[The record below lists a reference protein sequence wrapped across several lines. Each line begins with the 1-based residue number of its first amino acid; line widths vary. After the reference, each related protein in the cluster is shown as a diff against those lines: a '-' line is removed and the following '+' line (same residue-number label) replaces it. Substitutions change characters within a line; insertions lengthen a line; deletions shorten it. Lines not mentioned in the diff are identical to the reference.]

1 MGDVDVYFL
10 RDSFALKMKIKLVCH
25 GFANV
30 KISGMFAVLALITSL
45 MVTISIPASA
55 TEKKTSIE
63 IGAATSVFPEYSISE
78 DGLVIAILYLR
89 EQRTGKTL
97 DLHTSFDG
105 GQSWN
110 SQLSIAKRVSPWN
123 FKVEVSKNGK
133 DITVIWIEDGLDSG
147 LWFKNSKDS
156 GKNWNKDQFIET
168 LNARNK
174 NRLKLSQSRDGSTK
188 LITYFA
194 DAQSNSL
201 LQTFFQNTSMNAGQ
215 TWLFTNNSKDDIQQP
230 YGDSK
235 VSDDGQL
242 LAYTYESYGNKAT
255 QGQLRFST
263 SKDGLNWL
271 PESTIDTGNAFS
283 PDSKI
288 VVLKEGQMV
297 INYDNTNSLLI
308 SSDNGRNFNK
318 LKLPV
323 LGFLKNF
330 WINESLSQ
338 IYVSSV
344 DSASNGRIVSFSAS
358 SDSGIT
364 WLKPVKVIDG
374 VGNESD
380 LIVSPNGMTMAMLT
394 VSWDSS
400 SLFLQMSENFGKT
413 WSLPQKVSSVDE
425 RIRTAFDGYRFGI
438 HLDEVGSK
446 VLIVYNAFNLSN
458 DSYSQS
464 LARIPY
470 YRIKFEGTEKALGT
484 VPETLISIDGSPITI
499 PAKANDFFKPNF
511 SFVGWS
517 RDRNAQG
524 DLLLPGQLLNDI
536 GSNISLYAIWKELPS
551 FDLVFHSNQVLT
563 KTPNQLK
570 IWEDSTETAP
580 KVDQKAVMSGISFL
594 NWNTSPNGKGLTLKP
609 GQNIASFYF
618 SNKISGTLNLYA
630 LGEKL
635 PVKGNTPVKMNETI
649 ICVKGKLS
657 KKVTAVKP
665 KCPSGYKLKK

>member
-1 MGDVDVYFL
+1 
-10 RDSFALKMKIKLVCH
+10 MKIRLICH
-25 GFANV
+25 GFANI
-30 KISGMFAVLALITSL
+30 KISGIFAVLALITSL
-45 MVTISIPASA
+45 MVNIPIPASA
-55 TEKKTSIE
+55 TETKTSIG

-89 EQRTGKTL
+89 EQRTGKSL
-97 DLHTSFDG
+97 DLNTSFDG

-133 DITVIWIEDGLDSG
+133 DISVIWIEDGLDNG

-174 NRLKLSQSRDGSTK
+174 NRLQLSQSRDGSTK

-201 LQTFFQNTSMNAGQ
+201 LQTFFQNTSLNAGQ

-263 SKDGLNWL
+263 SKDGLNWS

-288 VVLKEGQMV
+288 VLLKEGQLV

-323 LGFLKNF
+323 SGFLKNF

-344 DSASNGRIVSFSAS
+344 DSASNGRIVSFSGS

-374 VGNESD
+374 VGNESN
-380 LIVSPNGMTMAMLT
+380 LVVSRNGKTMAMLT

-400 SLFLQMSENFGKT
+400 SLFVQMSENFGKT
-413 WSLPQKVSSVDE
+413 WNLPQKISSVDE
-425 RIRTAFDGYRFGI
+425 KIRIAFDGYSFGM
-438 HLDEVGSK
+438 HLDEAESK
-446 VLIVYNAFNLSN
+446 VLILYNAFNLSS
-458 DSYSQS
+458 DSYSQT
-464 LARIPY
+464 LARLPY
-470 YRIKFEGTEKALGT
+470 YRI
-484 VPETLISIDGSPITI
+484 
-499 PAKANDFFKPNF
+499 
-511 SFVGWS
+511 
-517 RDRNAQG
+517 
-524 DLLLPGQLLNDI
+524 
-536 GSNISLYAIWKELPS
+536 
-551 FDLVFHSNQVLT
+551 
-563 KTPNQLK
+563 
-570 IWEDSTETAP
+570 
-580 KVDQKAVMSGISFL
+580 
-594 NWNTSPNGKGLTLKP
+594 
-609 GQNIASFYF
+609 
-618 SNKISGTLNLYA
+618 
-630 LGEKL
+630 
-635 PVKGNTPVKMNETI
+635 
-649 ICVKGKLS
+649 
-657 KKVTAVKP
+657 
-665 KCPSGYKLKK
+665 